1 MTLELRGIRPLLQV
15 FDMPRSLAFYRDA
28 LGFEIVD
35 SAPGGASG
43 DAVDWARL
51 RRGGA
56 GLDAGP
62 ARGLLSDGTR
72 QSRDET
78 TMPQT
83 TRSAAADSA
92 VRDELA
98 RLRTVLANERTL
110 LAFIRTALA
119 FGAGGVAVVQLY
131 TTPLGTRTGWGL
143 VGLGAVTLVVGC
155 LRFRTMHRR
164 LAGGAAVDPDD

>member
-1 MTLELRGIRPLLQV
+1 
-15 FDMPRSLAFYRDA
+15 
-28 LGFEIVD
+28 
-35 SAPGGASG
+35 
-43 DAVDWARL
+43 
-51 RRGGA
+51 
-56 GLDAGP
+56 
-62 ARGLLSDGTR
+62 
-72 QSRDET
+72 
-78 TMPQT
+78 MPQT

-131 TTPLGTRTGWGL
+131 PTPLGVRVGWGL

-155 LRFRTMHRR
+155 IRFRTMRRR
-164 LAGGAAVDPDD
+164 LTLDVTVDPDD